1 MHQERG
7 AYAASPPT
15 EDKTPFH
22 GGRPLGQMR
31 QVERACKRNHM
42 KIESNTTPDVL
53 VRNEGTVF
61 VFCPLTSRAKEW
73 IDQNVQSDAQWFGN
87 ALVVEHRYAW
97 GLAEGMKDEG
107 LVLA

>member
-1 MHQERG
+1 MHQERD
-7 AYAASPPT
+7 AHAASPPT
-15 EDKTPFH
+15 EDRTAFH

-31 QVERACKRNHM
+31 QVEGTCKRNHM
-42 KIESNTTPDVL
+42 EIEPKTTPDVL

-61 VFCPLTSRAKEW
+61 LCPLTPGAKEW
-73 IDQNVQSDAQWFGN
+73 IDEHVQSDAQWFGK

>member
-7 AYAASPPT
+7 AHAASPPT
-15 EDKTPFH
+15 EDDSVPRWPPT
-22 GGRPLGQMR
+22 RQMR
-31 QVERACKRNHM
+31 QVERTCKRTHM
-42 KIESNTTPDVL
+42 KIEPKTTPDVL

-61 VFCPLTSRAKEW
+61 LFCPLTPRAKEW
-73 IDQNVQSDAQWFGN
+73 IDEHVQSDSQWFGN
-87 ALVVEHRYAW
+87 ALVVELRYAW